1 MTSPEAAISI
11 GSIPSAPVADES
23 TPAYGCGSRHR
34 VSTSTEDDLVIS
46 ARTDPDAI
54 AALYERHAPAIHS
67 YLHRRLG
74 DRDLVD
80 DALSETFASMVQQLP
95 RFELRGLP
103 FRSWLYRLAEGSV
116 SRARRARSLAAS
128 QPMQDM
134 EWASAESTDEAVIQR
149 ERAATAR
156 RALLRIAPKYQA
168 ALALHYLEGLDLGAI
183 ARVLG
188 IRRGTVKSR
197 LARGRVALRRQL
209 EREGY
214 TS

>member
-1 MTSPEAAISI
+1 MTSHEAALPI
-11 GSIPSAPVADES
+11 GSIPANPVSNGPATVCESESRRGASASPE
-23 TPAYGCGSRHR
+23 
-34 VSTSTEDDLVIS
+34 EDLVLS
-46 ARTDPDAI
+46 ARTDPNAV
-54 AALYERHAPAIHS
+54 AALYTRHAPAIHS

-103 FRSWLYRLAEGSV
+103 FRAWLYRLAEGSV
-116 SRARRARSLAAS
+116 TRARRERAIAAS
-128 QPMQDM
+128 RQV
-134 EWASAESTDEAVIQR
+134 EGVERAAAETVDELALRR
-149 ERAATAR
+149 ERAIVAR
-156 RALLRIAPKYQA
+156 RALLRIAPKFQA
-168 ALALHYLEGLDLGAI
+168 ALALHYLEGLDLESVAQ
-183 ARVLG
+183 ALA

-197 LARGRVALRRQL
+197 LARGRALLRRQL